1 MNVFNTSEI
10 MSPLTLNI
18 KKYNILLVLG
28 LAALLAGCA
37 GLGSA
42 NLEPSSEVQRFIR
55 KYRIDDYTLDV
66 ALMPRWTASPSIP
79 VRRGQGEMYRLPQER
94 VSLEAF
100 IFDVYYDRAQGLFW
114 VKRTSPAASLEEN
127 YGPVKISEVP

>member
-1 MNVFNTSEI
+1 MRCF
-10 MSPLTLNI
+10 LLNI
-18 KKYNILLVLG
+18 NKYNILLLLG
-28 LAALLAGCA
+28 LVSLFAGCA
-37 GLGSA
+37 GLGNS
-42 NLEPSSEVQRFIR
+42 NLEPSPEVRRFVH

-79 VRRGQGEMYRLPQER
+79 LRRGQGEMYRLPQER

-100 IFDVYYDRAQGLFW
+100 IFDVYYDRSQGLFW
-114 VKRTSPAASLEEN
+114 VKRTSPSASLEEN